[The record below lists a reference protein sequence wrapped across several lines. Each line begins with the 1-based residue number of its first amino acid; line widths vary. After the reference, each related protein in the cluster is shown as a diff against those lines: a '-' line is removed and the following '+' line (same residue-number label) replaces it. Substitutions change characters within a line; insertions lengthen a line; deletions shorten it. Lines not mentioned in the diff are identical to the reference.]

1 MLWYGLSFLLLL
13 RQVLISEILTQE
25 EAIPESIKNILLV
38 MADSGHLTPPP
49 TSDAN
54 KQRIWTETKKRLDR
68 FLPNLFSELFPVSE
82 PLKDVPTTSHEDSEE
97 HAEKATVHDDS
108 NEKQQEQSS
117 PSPSPADID

>member
-1 MLWYGLSFLLLL
+1 MLWYAITPVSSSEK
-13 RQVLISEILTQE
+13 QMLIDLQE

-49 TSDAN
+49 TSDPN
-54 KQRIWTETKKRLDR
+54 KQKIWTETKKRLDR

-82 PLKDVPTTSHEDSEE
+82 AQKEAPPTSAQDNGDNTEKSAVPDE
-97 HAEKATVHDDS
+97 S

-117 PSPSPADID
+117 PSPSPADVD